1 MSEKLTPIEILKTVA
16 EAGKELKGI
25 GEKLGEVI
33 GKGIDKIFGE

>member
-1 MSEKLTPIEILKTVA
+1 MSDKLTPTEILKTVSEVGA
-16 EAGKELKGI
+16 ELKGI